1 MDEGNAPPP
10 LNASVIL
17 FAPEARYG
25 NLVVVEV
32 IDDMSSEPLDVTVR
46 ARELSTVV
54 FAPVEIDSAVVHSEV
69 EIVSVDAVV
78 RLLTIVNVG

>member
-1 MDEGNAPPP
+1 MDEGNVPPP
-10 LNASVIL
+10 LNASVTL

-32 IDDMSSEPLDVTVR
+32 IADISSDPLDVTVR

-78 RLLTIVNVG
+78 RLLTMVNVG

>member
-10 LNASVIL
+10 LNASVTL

-32 IDDMSSEPLDVTVR
+32 IDDISSDPLDVTVR
-46 ARELSTVV
+46 AKELSTVV
-54 FAPVEIDSAVVHSEV
+54 FAPVEIDSAVVHRDV
-69 EIVSVDAVV
+69 EMVSVDAVV